1 VREGQRCG
9 GMDWIGSVVCTYE
22 LVIYI
27 HSINSKE
34 GPWLSTYRE
43 KMFQNSRDIVTKR
56 DIATVPMYIKD
67 GGGNTCKENYVCWF
81 WEGMYVVMEIDI
93 VIAGGKGSCC
103 MGNWIKGSLMFVGA

>member
-1 VREGQRCG
+1 MEC
-9 GMDWIGSVVCTYE
+9 IGSVVCTYE

-56 DIATVPMYIKD
+56 DIDRYVYQSR
-67 GGGNTCKENYVCWF
+67 GGGIRAKKIMSVGFGKVCCY
-81 WEGMYVVMEIDI
+81 G
-93 VIAGGKGSCC
+93 
-103 MGNWIKGSLMFVGA
+103 L